1 MVKEVIDEVVLGI
14 AAKIKE
20 IYKGKENYPIYT
32 DRMEQGEERP
42 CFFIKTLIDE
52 RKRETGLQDDY
63 YRDLLNIVVIGY
75 TLDGNTEIL
84 HSMIENLYDLEY
96 IKLSDGSLIRAMKLH
111 PKIEDDVLHFFIDY
125 NLFIKKGK
133 DKTIEMDGY
142 QLSEGGKNSE
152 NN

>member
-20 IYKGKENYPIYT
+20 IYKGKEKYPIYT
-32 DRMEQGEERP
+32 DRTEQGEERP

-125 NLFIKKGK
+125 NLFIKKDDDATIKMNDYNLSGEVKK
-133 DKTIEMDGY
+133 D
-142 QLSEGGKNSE
+142 E
-152 NN
+152 NI

>member
-32 DRMEQGEERP
+32 DRTEQGEERP

-75 TLDGNTEIL
+75 TLDSNTEIL

-96 IKLSDGSLIRAMKLH
+96 IKLSDGSQIRAMKLH

-125 NLFIKKGK
+125 NLFIKKEK
-133 DKTIEMDGY
+133 EKIIEMDGY
-142 QLSEGGKNSE
+142 QLSEGGKDNES
-152 NN
+152 N

>member
-1 MVKEVIDEVVLGI
+1 
-14 AAKIKE
+14 
-20 IYKGKENYPIYT
+20 
-32 DRMEQGEERP
+32 
-42 CFFIKTLIDE
+42 
-52 RKRETGLQDDY
+52 
-63 YRDLLNIVVIGY
+63 
-75 TLDGNTEIL
+75 
-84 HSMIENLYDLEY
+84 
-96 IKLSDGSLIRAMKLH
+96 MKLH

>member
-20 IYKGKENYPIYT
+20 IYKGKEKYPIYT
-32 DRMEQGEERP
+32 DRTEQGEERP

-96 IKLSDGSLIRAMKLH
+96 IKLSD
-111 PKIEDDVLHFFIDY
+111 VLHFFIDY